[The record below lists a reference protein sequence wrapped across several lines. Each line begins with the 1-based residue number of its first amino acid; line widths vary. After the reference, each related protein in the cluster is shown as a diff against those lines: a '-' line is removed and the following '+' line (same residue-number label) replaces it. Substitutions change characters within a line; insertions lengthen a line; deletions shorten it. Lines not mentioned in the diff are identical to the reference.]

1 MTAKEYLSQTHRL
14 DQRVDN
20 KLMLI
25 ESLRSMTQKVTS
37 SHKKNVVTYTHNVT
51 SLEDTIIR
59 LMEAEAELN
68 QQIDALVDLK
78 REILMNISALK
89 NIDLELVLMKRYL
102 HFLSWEEIAQ
112 EMGFSVR
119 WVHSLHTRALMEL
132 DAVLQK
138 HKEVDYPKV
147 HT

>member
-1 MTAKEYLSQTHRL
+1 MTVKEYLSQAHRL
-14 DQRVDN
+14 DQRVTN

-37 SHKKNVVTYTHNVT
+37 SHKENVVNYTQDVT
-51 SLEDTIIR
+51 SLENTIIR

-68 QQIDALVDLK
+68 KQIDALVDLK
-78 REILMNISALK
+78 REILLNISALE

-102 HFLSWEEIAQ
+102 HFLSWEEIAR

-119 WVHSLHTRALMEL
+119 WVHSLHTRALKEL
-132 DAVLQK
+132 DVVLQK
-138 HKEVDYPKV
+138 KEEADFPKV
-147 HT
+147 HI

>member
-1 MTAKEYLSQTHRL
+1 MTAKEYLNQAHRL
-14 DQRVDN
+14 DQRVSN

-37 SHKKNVVTYTHNVT
+37 SHKENVVNYTQDVT
-51 SLEDTIIR
+51 SLENTIIR

-68 QQIDALVDLK
+68 KQIDALVDLK
-78 REILMNISALK
+78 REILLNISALE

-102 HFLSWEEIAQ
+102 HFLSWEEIAR

-119 WVHSLHTRALMEL
+119 WVHSLHTRALTEL
-132 DAVLQK
+132 DVVLQK
-138 HKEVDYPKV
+138 QEETDHPKV
-147 HT
+147 HI

>member
-1 MTAKEYLSQTHRL
+1 MTAKEYLNQAYRL
-14 DQRVDN
+14 DQRVDQ

-37 SHKKNVVTYTHNVT
+37 SHKDNVVTYTHNVT

-59 LMEAEAELN
+59 LMEAETELN

-78 REILMNISALK
+78 REIMKSINALN
-89 NIDLELVLMKRYL
+89 NIDLELVIMKRYL
-102 HFLSWEEIAQ
+102 HYLSWEEIAR
-112 EMGFSVR
+112 EMRFSVR
-119 WVHSLHTRALMEL
+119 WVHSLHTRALTEL
-132 DAVLQK
+132 DAILQK
-138 HKEVDYPKV
+138 QEEVNHPKV

>member
-1 MTAKEYLSQTHRL
+1 MTAKEYLSQAHRL
-14 DQRVDN
+14 DQRVSN

-37 SHKKNVVTYTHNVT
+37 SHKENVVNYTHDVT
-51 SLEDTIIR
+51 SLENTIIR

-68 QQIDALVDLK
+68 KQIDALVDLK
-78 REILMNISALK
+78 REILLNISALE

-102 HFLSWEEIAQ
+102 HFLSWEEIAR

-119 WVHSLHTRALMEL
+119 WVHSLHTRALVEL
-132 DAVLQK
+132 EAVLQK
-138 HKEVDYPKV
+138 RNAVS
-147 HT
+147 

>member
-1 MTAKEYLSQTHRL
+1 MTAKEYLSQAHRF
-14 DQRVDN
+14 DQRVSN

-37 SHKKNVVTYTHNVT
+37 SHKENVVNYTHDVT
-51 SLEDTIIR
+51 SLENTIIR

-68 QQIDALVDLK
+68 KQIDALVDLK
-78 REILMNISALK
+78 REILLNLSALE

-119 WVHSLHTRALMEL
+119 WVHSLHTRALTEL
-132 DAVLQK
+132 DVVLQMQEESD
-138 HKEVDYPKV
+138 HPKV

>member
-1 MTAKEYLSQTHRL
+1 MTAKEYLNQAHRL
-14 DQRVDN
+14 DQRVSN

-37 SHKKNVVTYTHNVT
+37 SHKENVVNYTQDVT
-51 SLEDTIIR
+51 SLENTIIR

-68 QQIDALVDLK
+68 KQIDALVDLK
-78 REILMNISALK
+78 REILLNISALE

-119 WVHSLHTRALMEL
+119 WVHSLHTRALTEL
-132 DAVLQK
+132 DVVLQK
-138 HKEVDYPKV
+138 QEEADYPKV

>member
-1 MTAKEYLSQTHRL
+1 MKK
-14 DQRVDN
+14 VM
-20 KLMLI
+20 LMLI

-37 SHKKNVVTYTHNVT
+37 SHKENVVNYTQDVT
-51 SLEDTIIR
+51 SLENTIIR

-68 QQIDALVDLK
+68 KQIDALVDLK
-78 REILMNISALK
+78 REILLNISALE

-102 HFLSWEEIAQ
+102 HFLSWEEIAR

-119 WVHSLHTRALMEL
+119 WVHSLHTRALTEL
-132 DAVLQK
+132 DVVLQK
-138 HKEVDYPKV
+138 KEEADFPKV

>member
-1 MTAKEYLSQTHRL
+1 MTAKEYLSQAHRL
-14 DQRVDN
+14 DQRVSN

-37 SHKKNVVTYTHNVT
+37 SHKENVVNYTQDVT
-51 SLEDTIIR
+51 SLENTIIR

-68 QQIDALVDLK
+68 KQIDALVDLK
-78 REILMNISALK
+78 REILLNISALE

-102 HFLSWEEIAQ
+102 HFLSWEEIAR

-119 WVHSLHTRALMEL
+119 WVHSLHTRALKEL
-132 DAVLQK
+132 DVVLQK
-138 HKEVDYPKV
+138 KEEADHPKV